1 MMTPAETNPAE
12 TNPAE
17 TTLPVADGRQTARFV
32 RGLFA
37 GKRAESA
44 AVFVV
49 LLVGA
54 ALGLAIPWGF
64 GEMVDIA
71 TDDGDVAEVLRVG
84 GLMVVAAI
92 GSAALTG
99 VGVAVSA
106 GLFETAL
113 ARLRERM
120 VGAAFRLP
128 QSRVEEAGSG
138 DLVSR
143 ATDDVS
149 AVSQAI
155 SRGVPAFARSGFSV
169 AVTVVG
175 FAALD
180 WRFLLVVVV
189 VAPVYALGARMYL
202 RAAPTVYRSER
213 AAMAGRAHHMLGSIR
228 GLPTVHAYDL
238 MDQAGR
244 RVGTGSWHVVRWT
257 MRARIVQNRLFGRV
271 NLAEFAGMATVLLL
285 GYFLVDRD
293 LATVGIVTTAMLLF
307 LRLFGPIGALLMVMD
322 DVQSAAASLARIV
335 GAIASADDEEEAI
348 ERPAQVGTVTKSVRT
363 DAPRVEVDAVC
374 FAYGSGRQVLDN
386 ASMIIEP
393 GQTVAVV
400 GTSGAGKS
408 TLAALIAGV
417 HEPDSGVVRIGGT
430 RLSAIC
436 DDSAPVLLTQ
446 DVHAFAGPL
455 AEDLR
460 IAAPDAADADLK
472 DALEEVGAW
481 GWVARLPDGPSTV
494 IGAGG
499 HALTPMQEQ
508 QLALARL
515 VLLDPPVVILDEAT
529 ADADSSDADVLEN
542 AAQAALAGRTAM
554 VVAHRLSQAARA
566 DLIMVME
573 NGVFV
578 ESGTHD
584 RLRTAGG
591 RYAEL
596 WAAWSRFREV
606 PGVAG
611 GPTDRR
617 A

>member
-1 MMTPAETNPAE
+1 MTTPAE

-17 TTLPVADGRQTARFV
+17 TTLPVADGRQTVRFV

-37 GKRAESA
+37 GKRAESV
-44 AVFVV
+44 AVLVV

-71 TDDGDVAEVLRVG
+71 IDDGDVADILRVG

-92 GSAALTG
+92 ASAALTG
-99 VGVAVSA
+99 VGIAVSA
-106 GLFETAL
+106 RLFETAL

-120 VGAAFRLP
+120 VGAAFQLP

-202 RAAPTVYRSER
+202 RTAPTVYRSER

-238 MDQAGR
+238 MDQASR
-244 RVGTGSWHVVRWT
+244 RVGIGSWHVVRWT

-293 LATVGIVTTAMLLF
+293 LATVGVVTTAMLLF

-335 GAIASADDEEEAI
+335 GAIASTDEH
-348 ERPAQVGTVTKSVRT
+348 PTPGGTVAKPVRT
-363 DAPRVEVDAVC
+363 GVPRVEVDAVC
-374 FAYGSGRQVLDN
+374 FAYGSGRQVLDD
-386 ASMIIEP
+386 ATMTIEP

-400 GTSGAGKS
+400 GSSGAGKS

-417 HEPDSGVVRIGGT
+417 HEPDSGVVRIGGKS
-430 RLSAIC
+430 LAAIG
-436 DDSAPVLLTQ
+436 DDGAPVLLTQ

-460 IAAPDAADADLK
+460 IAAPDAADADLRH
-472 DALEEVGAW
+472 ALEDVGAW
-481 GWVARLPDGPSTV
+481 GWVSRLPDGLSTV
-494 IGAGG
+494 IGASG

-578 ESGTHD
+578 EAGTHD
-584 RLRTAGG
+584 RLRQAGG

-596 WAAWSRFREV
+596 WAAWTRFREL
-606 PGVAG
+606 PGVSELPGASR
-611 GPTDRR
+611 DEQ
-617 A
+617 